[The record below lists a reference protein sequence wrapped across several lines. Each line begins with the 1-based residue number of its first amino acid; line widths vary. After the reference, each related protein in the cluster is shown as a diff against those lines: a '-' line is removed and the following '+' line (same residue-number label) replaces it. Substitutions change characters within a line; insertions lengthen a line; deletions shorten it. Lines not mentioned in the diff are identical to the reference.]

1 MNKMLRTA
9 VLVTGLLL
17 SAPSGFVLAADAVDG
32 AVYVGKDRV
41 YIDPAKFDS
50 TRYMSPPPV
59 GLEAEE
65 DMLAVVR
72 WQDKRTAAMAAQT
85 VIDSEQSVFVF
96 ADVVGEKFSAANFP
110 TARKFFRA
118 VYRTE
123 SHLNKQGKE
132 RWARLRPPGQ
142 NDQIKPVSRFANQG
156 SYPSGH
162 AAFGWLTGIVLAD
175 MIPEKR
181 DEIMARAR
189 AFGLNRIIGGAHFP
203 SDVEAGR
210 ILAVACAVEM
220 RNNPAFL
227 ADFAEAKREVR
238 AGLGLPQ

>member
-1 MNKMLRTA
+1 MNKMLRTV
-9 VLVTGLLL
+9 VLVSGLFFT
-17 SAPSGFVLAADAVDG
+17 AQSGFVLAAEVEG

-59 GLEAEE
+59 ALEAEE

-72 WQDKRTAAMAAQT
+72 WQERRTAAMAAQT

-96 ADVVGEKFSAANFP
+96 ADVVGNKFNAANFP
-110 TARKFFRA
+110 KARKFFNA

-162 AAFGWLTGIVLAD
+162 AAFGWLTGIVQARMQYTCLATTWKGAADLAD
-175 MIPEKR
+175 AVRCGLHGYRGVRDGARIEEIQYAGQHDDYDETTGIYWIPVDMIVTYLE
-181 DEIMARAR
+181 ET
-189 AFGLNRIIGGAHFP
+189 
-203 SDVEAGR
+203 
-210 ILAVACAVEM
+210 
-220 RNNPAFL
+220 
-227 ADFAEAKREVR
+227 
-238 AGLGLPQ
+238 